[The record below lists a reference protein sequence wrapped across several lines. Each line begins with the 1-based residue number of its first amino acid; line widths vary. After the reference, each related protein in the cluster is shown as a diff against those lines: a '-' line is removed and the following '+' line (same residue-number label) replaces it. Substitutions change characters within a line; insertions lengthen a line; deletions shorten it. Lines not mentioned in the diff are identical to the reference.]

1 MSGLN
6 LAINTYFRERR
17 SKAVGFGM
25 TAMGLGPVFMPLVIS
40 KLMDIYGVTGTALI
54 LGGLSLH
61 SLVAALLLQP
71 VKWHM
76 KPMEVSLETMENADE
91 ADGEPDDEKGEDPA
105 LGYHFLHC
113 LKLVCK
119 TMPDKT
125 RLSVGFQTTITHTHT
140 FTHKKSP
147 KSPRSI

>member
-1 MSGLN
+1 
-6 LAINTYFRERR
+6 
-17 SKAVGFGM
+17 M

-76 KPMEVSLETMENADE
+76 KKKEVLLEATETVDE
-91 ADGEPDDEKGEDPA
+91 VGGEPDDERGEDTA
-105 LGYHFLHC
+105 LSYHFLHC
-113 LKLVCK
+113 TKLVC
-119 TMPDKT
+119 
-125 RLSVGFQTTITHTHT
+125 
-140 FTHKKSP
+140 
-147 KSPRSI
+147 

>member
-17 SKAVGFGM
+17 SKAMGFGT

-40 KLMDIYGVTGTALI
+40 KLMEIYGVTGTALI

-61 SLVAALLLQP
+61 SLAAALLLQP

-76 KPMEVSLETMENADE
+76 KKKEVPLVTIENVDE
-91 ADGEPDDEKGEDPA
+91 VDGEPDVEIGEDPA
-105 LGYHFLHC
+105 LSYHFLHC
-113 LKLVCK
+113 TDLVCK
-119 TMPDKT
+119 IMSRK
-125 RLSVGFQTTITHTHT
+125 RILSVTTIPCGLHN
-140 FTHKKSP
+140 
-147 KSPRSI
+147 

>member
-17 SKAVGFGM
+17 SKAMGFGM

-61 SLVAALLLQP
+61 SLAAALLLQP

-76 KPMEVSLETMENADE
+76 KKKEVLPEAIENVDE
-91 ADGEPDDEKGEDPA
+91 VDGEPEDEKGEDPA
-105 LGYHFLHC
+105 LSYHFLHC
-113 LKLVCK
+113 TDLLCK
-119 TMPDKT
+119 IMSRKR
-125 RLSVGFQTTITHTHT
+125 RLSLTTIPCGLHN
-140 FTHKKSP
+140 
-147 KSPRSI
+147 RQ

>member
-40 KLMDIYGVTGTALI
+40 KLMAIYGVTGTALI

-76 KPMEVSLETMENADE
+76 KRKEDSPVTMENADE
-91 ADGEPDDEKGEDPA
+91 VDGEVDDQKGEEPSLA
-105 LGYHFLHC
+105 CYLLVRFFACFLLLAC
-113 LKLVCK
+113 
-119 TMPDKT
+119 
-125 RLSVGFQTTITHTHT
+125 
-140 FTHKKSP
+140 
-147 KSPRSI
+147 

>member
-1 MSGLN
+1 MASGFS

-54 LGGLSLH
+54 LGALSLH
-61 SLVAALLLQP
+61 SFAAALLLQP

-76 KPMEVSLETMENADE
+76 KEKKVSPEAVEDVDEV
-91 ADGEPDDEKGEDPA
+91 DGEPDDERGEGPA
-105 LGYHFLHC
+105 QSYHFLHC
-113 LKLVCK
+113 TELVC
-119 TMPDKT
+119 
-125 RLSVGFQTTITHTHT
+125 
-140 FTHKKSP
+140 
-147 KSPRSI
+147 

>member
-1 MSGLN
+1 MSALN

-17 SKAVGFGM
+17 SKAMGFGM

-61 SLVAALLLQP
+61 SLAAALLLQP

-76 KPMEVSLETMENADE
+76 KRKEVPLEAVENVDE
-91 ADGEPDDEKGEDPA
+91 EPDDDKGEDPA
-105 LGYHFLHC
+105 LSYHFLRC
-113 LKLVCK
+113 IELACK
-119 TMPDKT
+119 IMQRKRRP
-125 RLSVGFQTTITHTHT
+125 SVTTIRCGLHNQQ
-140 FTHKKSP
+140 
-147 KSPRSI
+147 

>member
-1 MSGLN
+1 MSGLS

-17 SKAVGFGM
+17 SKAVGFGT

-40 KLMDIYGVTGTALI
+40 KFMEIYGVTGTALI

-76 KPMEVSLETMENADE
+76 KKKEVFLEAIENVDE
-91 ADGEPDDEKGEDPA
+91 VDGEPDERGEDHA
-105 LGYHFLHC
+105 LCYHFLHC
-113 LKLVCK
+113 TDLLCK
-119 TMPDKT
+119 IMSRER
-125 RLSVGFQTTITHTHT
+125 RLSVTTIPCGLHN
-140 FTHKKSP
+140 
-147 KSPRSI
+147 RQ

>member
-17 SKAVGFGM
+17 GKAVGFGT

-40 KLMDIYGVTGTALI
+40 KLMGIYGVMGTALI

-71 VKWHM
+71 VKWHV
-76 KPMEVSLETMENADE
+76 KPKKVTLETMENANE
-91 ADGEPDDEKGEDPA
+91 EDDEIGE
-105 LGYHFLHC
+105 
-113 LKLVCK
+113 
-119 TMPDKT
+119 
-125 RLSVGFQTTITHTHT
+125 
-140 FTHKKSP
+140 
-147 KSPRSI
+147 